1 MDNRCVAD
9 SAIADYEIGNL
20 CIDYVNNSVV
30 IEMKTP
36 RNVSDTLRFDNF
48 EEVSITRK
56 ELWGAGIYVAA
67 SEVLNCGDKMVVE
80 IQLNSGD
87 MIRIITHVP
96 MEKTGRMGY

>member
-1 MDNRCVAD
+1 
-9 SAIADYEIGNL
+9 
-20 CIDYVNNSVV
+20 
-30 IEMKTP
+30 MKTP